1 MHFILRVLFRNAL
14 PSLSRKLSE
23 IRVELTFRDGSLQW
37 RPPLEDI
44 RAKLYSGIRRSLSIP
59 VNFRGVGDV
68 ADARFG
74 DLVQK
79 NAYLFSGVYK
89 QVEVALSTLELFRTK
104 WLSLATP
111 ANIDVGER

>member
-1 MHFILRVLFRNAL
+1 M
-14 PSLSRKLSE
+14 PSLSRKLPE
-23 IRVELTFRDGSLQW
+23 IRVELTFRDGLLQW
-37 RPPLEDI
+37 RPPFEDI
-44 RAKLYSGIRRSLSIP
+44 RAKLYSGIRRSLFIP

-68 ADARFG
+68 SDAHFG

-89 QVEVALSTLELFRTK
+89 QVEIALAILELFRMK

-111 ANIDVGER
+111 ANIDIGER

>member
-1 MHFILRVLFRNAL
+1 MFARNAL

-23 IRVELTFRDGSLQW
+23 IRVELTFRDGLLQW

-68 ADARFG
+68 ADAHFG

-89 QVEVALSTLELFRTK
+89 QVEVALATLELFRTK

>member
-1 MHFILRVLFRNAL
+1 
-14 PSLSRKLSE
+14 LSRKLSE

-59 VNFRGVGDV
+59 MNFRGVGDV
-68 ADARFG
+68 SDARFG

-89 QVEVALSTLELFRTK
+89 QVEIALSTLELFRTK
-104 WLSLATP
+104 WLNLATP